1 MALANTKRLL
11 GRSGVP
17 KRLLPTIFRVLAT
30 WQLSDAQQMRLL
42 GLSDGNILWNWKE
55 NPGNAEVSAELLVR
69 SSCILGMYKS
79 LHLLFPT
86 QSNADRW
93 LITANDNALF
103 SGSTPIDLLMAGGL
117 IDLSTVRDYLEAV
130 RCER

>member
-1 MALANTKRLL
+1 
-11 GRSGVP
+11 
-17 KRLLPTIFRVLAT
+17 
-30 WQLSDAQQMRLL
+30 
-42 GLSDGNILWNWKE
+42 
-55 NPGNAEVSAELLVR
+55 
-69 SSCILGMYKS
+69 MYKS